1 MEAQDRPA
9 SKDDIKELQRQITR
23 LGELIGQLRKYAPTI
38 AQKRARWYRLT
49 YEAAGLVLAAIGAWL
64 VYPPAAWL
72 LVGSWMLAEVIVSSR
87 RRKGG

>member
-23 LGELIGQLRKYAPTI
+23 LSEIVANLRKYVPTV
-38 AQKRARWYRLT
+38 AQKRARWYRLV
-49 YEAAGLVLAAIGAWL
+49 YETSGLTLAAVGAWL

-72 LVGSWMLAEVIVSSR
+72 LVGGWMLAEVIVSSK
-87 RRKGG
+87 RKRGG

>member
-23 LGELIGQLRKYAPTI
+23 LGDTLLKLRKYAPTV
-38 AQKRARWYRLT
+38 AQKRARWYRLG
-49 YEAAGLVLAAIGAWL
+49 YEVAGLSLAAAGAWL

-72 LVGSWMLAEVIVSSR
+72 LVGGWMLAEVIVSSR
-87 RRKGG
+87 HKKGG